1 MRKFSRRHGWMSLAT
16 WASGD
21 GSVSFSWGTNA
32 YEGKHVP
39 ETVTESDVS
48 EFMRDPLNENRW
60 KGWEVVMLG
69 GASGIPSPRLAKPAK
84 RPHHTSRKL
93 VMGGVEYEYGVTE
106 SFRADKGMA
115 HNGRNTTFFRDGA

>member
-1 MRKFSRRHGWMSLAT
+1 
-16 WASGD
+16 
-21 GSVSFSWGTNA
+21 
-32 YEGKHVP
+32 
-39 ETVTESDVS
+39 
-48 EFMRDPLNENRW
+48 
-60 KGWEVVMLG
+60 MLG

-115 HNGRNTTFFRDGA
+115 HNGRNTTFFRDGAEVVDSEVSLSLCFFLNHEEEFRDSGLETREKERR